1 MTGNN
6 EEKNEGPVTDNDLH
20 AYVDGFLDER
30 RRPLVERHLAA
41 HPEAAA
47 RVAAWQA
54 VNASLREATSWKARE
69 PVPAMLGLGRLIAA
83 RRARRWQPVRV
94 AAGILLA
101 LAVGAGGGWMARG
114 PSLPGGITSVAMEAS
129 VVHRTFAVSFA
140 GSAPDAT
147 AQARL
152 ASWLA
157 REIGHKITPPDLS
170 RSGFRLVSAELVATE
185 QGPACMFLYDSAQGM
200 RITLFMRPMERRD
213 VNAPMRPMHGR
224 DTVGY
229 VWARNGLG
237 YGLVASERTETLR
250 TLANQIRSEMSASI

>member
-1 MTGNN
+1 MTD
-6 EEKNEGPVTDNDLH
+6 KNEGPVTDDDLH

-41 HPEAAA
+41 HPEALA

-69 PVPAMLGLGRLIAA
+69 PVPAPLGLGHLLAA

-114 PSLPGGITSVAMEAS
+114 PSLPGGISSVAMEAS
-129 VVHRTFAVSFA
+129 VAHRTFAANFI
-140 GSAPDAT
+140 GSTPDAM
-147 AQARL
+147 AEAHL
-152 ASWLA
+152 ASWLT
-157 REIGHKITPPDLS
+157 REIGRKVTPPDLS
-170 RSGFRLVSAELVATE
+170 RSGFRLVSAQLVATE
-185 QGPACMFLYDSAQGM
+185 QGPACMFLYDSPQGQ
-200 RITLFMRPMERRD
+200 RITLFMRPMEKRD
-213 VNAPMRPMHGR
+213 MNAPMRSMHGK

-237 YGLVASERTETLR
+237 YGLVASEPMETLQ
-250 TLANQIRSEMSASI
+250 TLANQIRSEMDASI